1 MFTETLFAFMSN
13 NVRNI
18 IKLIE
23 NIVNKVHLRSS
34 ENEVEWRAHGI
45 PFDTAKPSGI
55 TVDMLYVMLIHMRL

>member
-23 NIVNKVHLRSS
+23 NIVNKVHQRSS
-34 ENEVEWRAHGI
+34 ENEVEWRAYGI

-55 TVDMLYVMLIHMRL
+55 TVVMLYVM

>member
-45 PFDTAKPSGI
+45 SFDTAKPSGI
-55 TVDMLYVMLIHMRL
+55 TVDMLYAMLNHMRL